1 MATKIIVSYDGT
13 ENDHD
18 ALALGHLLA
27 GTRGEL
33 ELAYV
38 RHAHEVESGRERLV
52 EKDAEALL
60 AGGAEVLGFPDVPR
74 HVVISASTPE
84 GLRSLAVTQ
93 EANVIV
99 FGSEYRTAR
108 GHVDPQASARRL
120 LDGGPV
126 AVAVAPAG
134 FAELADYE
142 PKTIAA
148 LPEDGDP
155 CALETAESLASAGSA
170 ARWRRAPAAS
180 LTFSSSAQNRE
191 PSTVG

>member
-18 ALALGHLLA
+18 ALALGRLLA
-27 GTRGEL
+27 GARGAL

-38 RHAHEVESGRERLV
+38 RHAHEVESGRERLA

-93 EANVIV
+93 EAT
-99 FGSEYRTAR
+99 S
-108 GHVDPQASARRL
+108 
-120 LDGGPV
+120 
-126 AVAVAPAG
+126 
-134 FAELADYE
+134 
-142 PKTIAA
+142 
-148 LPEDGDP
+148 
-155 CALETAESLASAGSA
+155 
-170 ARWRRAPAAS
+170 
-180 LTFSSSAQNRE
+180 SSSARSTAPPAGTSTRRPRRGGSSTAA
-191 PSTVG
+191 PSPSRSPRLASPS